1 MLKLSTIISILKNFK
16 IFLGDTFVKK
26 TKYPIVAILLFILAL
41 VLNIIKHLC
50 SIISFSSPDFPFPI
64 HIF

>member
-41 VLNIIKHLC
+41 VLNIIQYVKGSLYLQKK
-50 SIISFSSPDFPFPI
+50 
-64 HIF
+64 